1 MLKKRNTIQRQL
13 VIAAVRSLSNHPT
26 AEEVYNRIVLDYP
39 DISKGTVYRN
49 LNSLVESGLLRRVS
63 VPGSAD
69 CYDHMLTKHYHVQCS
84 RCHKFMNVDDLE
96 YFQDLDDKIA
106 QLTGFRMDNHNLVF
120 QGICPEC
127 QIAMAEEQA
136 AEEAAEKAAEAEEAA
151 KAAGKPA
158 VRAAGKASSKPTE
171 KAETRAPAK
180 QTVKGKLKVI
190 SHRAEPTP
198 AKTKARKVSKAKRR

>member
-1 MLKKRNTIQRQL
+1 MEEMSVLKKRNTIQRQL

-69 CYDHMLTKHYHVQCS
+69 CYDHMLTKHYHVQCA

-127 QIAMAEEQA
+127 QIAIAEEQA
-136 AEEAAEKAAEAEEAA
+136 AEADADAETTATAENSGAAAA
-151 KAAGKPA
+151 KA
-158 VRAAGKASSKPTE
+158 R
-171 KAETRAPAK
+171 PAK
-180 QTVKGKLKVI
+180 GTKTATGIPGRISTKV
-190 SHRAEPTP
+190 AN
-198 AKTKARKVSKAKRR
+198 